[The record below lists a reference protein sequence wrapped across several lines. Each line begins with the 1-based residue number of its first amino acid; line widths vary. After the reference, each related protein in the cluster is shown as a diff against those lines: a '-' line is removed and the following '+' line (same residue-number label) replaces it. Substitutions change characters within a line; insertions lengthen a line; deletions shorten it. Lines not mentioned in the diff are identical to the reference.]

1 MEEIKF
7 VIPLNSTTKKN
18 SQQIIRNRKTG
29 KRLIVQNP
37 KYLKY
42 EHDCKQYIPELHID
56 YPINLKAVYYRKT
69 KHRVDLINLHGA
81 LHDILIKCGCI
92 LDDNCNI
99 IVSTDGSRVYYD
111 KDNPRTEVTITK
123 IGEEL

>member
-1 MEEIKF
+1 M
-7 VIPLNSTTKKN
+7 
-18 SQQIIRNRKTG
+18 
-29 KRLIVQNP
+29 
-37 KYLKY
+37 
-42 EHDCKQYIPELHID
+42 HID